1 MDRNAQNPVNLSNSS
16 VHLISIDWVLR
27 PSPPPPTAP
36 AGKVFP
42 LSEFAAAVAESQQVG
57 RLGKVLLKLH

>member
-1 MDRNAQNPVNLSNSS
+1 LSWNTILTYRNVCTLLLCG
-16 VHLISIDWVLR
+16 VVMC
-27 PSPPPPTAP
+27 

-42 LSEFAAAVAESQQVG
+42 LGDFAAAVAESQQVG

>member
-1 MDRNAQNPVNLSNSS
+1 VVERLCGLLSVTRCCPLSC
-16 VHLISIDWVLR
+16 LFR
-27 PSPPPPTAP
+27 AP

-42 LSEFAAAVAESQQVG
+42 LGEFAAAVAESQQVG

>member
-1 MDRNAQNPVNLSNSS
+1 
-16 VHLISIDWVLR
+16 VLHAAFR
-27 PSPPPPTAP
+27 V

-42 LSEFAAAVAESQQVG
+42 LKDFAAAVAESQKVG